1 MIVTP
6 KVGGAAAVIVR
17 EAGQPWV
24 GGVAV
29 TPSARRGPAK
39 EPMVAEARL
48 CADSSTKVPAHLQPG
63 KEMGGGEPVTG

>member
-1 MIVTP
+1 MTP
-6 KVGGAAAVIVR
+6 TVGGAAAVIVS

-29 TPSARRGPAK
+29 TPRARRGPAK

-48 CADSSTKVPAHLQPG
+48 CADSSASVPPHLPRG
-63 KEMGGGEPVTG
+63 KETGGGEALGG